1 MKFSTRKERRANR
14 LKRPWWKKLLLA
26 LLAPILTFGTWYA
39 SSLATYYYFPKLNHY
54 FLDMGR
60 PLFLILSGLLHS
72 GLILAAFMS
81 LWVWWKV
88 FFNEKLRWWR
98 WQPLF
103 LSLLLASP
111 AFYLT
116 YKEAEVSA
124 DSGPQFIAHRGV
136 SNNNAAEN
144 TLEALRLTS
153 TEQPDYLEFDI
164 FETADLEFIV
174 FHDENLSHMA
184 DSFKRPHELTLAEL
198 TAITVTDPENGHSG
212 KIPSLDQLLD
222 EADRLNQKLLLD
234 IKVSPLDSPDM
245 MTRFLSKYQSRLEK
259 GQHQVQSSDPAVM
272 QTVLQGAPKFETFL
286 ITSTLSDAD
295 LPGLTGYSVP
305 LMSLSDE
312 FYAQIRDRGLRLYV
326 WTSTETEALTSSKQL
341 DIDAIITSYLTT
353 SRQNVAQLKELR
365 DYHSLYHQ
373 QLVSL
378 KIFPMLSS

>member
-39 SSLATYYYFPKLNHY
+39 SSLTTYYYFPKLNHY

-353 SRQNVAQLKELR
+353 SRQNVAQLKDLR

-373 QLVSL
+373 QFVSL